1 MACVHVIKFLFGITR
16 MAYLEFISICVYFIK
31 QPMAFLKKKK
41 KKIYYL
47 GAIQTKRKKKH

>member
-31 QPMAFLKKKK
+31 QPMAFFLKKKK
-41 KKIYYL
+41 KFITWVQFKP
-47 GAIQTKRKKKH
+47 KEKKH

>member
-31 QPMAFLKKKK
+31 QPMAFFLKKK